1 MNAALL
7 WRRCSSGTKGAG
19 RLSTIQKNLPSVA
32 FWNGIARR
40 YAVDP
45 VESLGGVEDCCNGT
59 PSTVLCFDN

>member
-1 MNAALL
+1 MAQVFQRHKGR
-7 WRRCSSGTKGAG
+7 WQIKYHTK
-19 RLSTIQKNLPSVA
+19 SLPSVA

-45 VESLGGVEDCCNGT
+45 VESLGGVEDCYNGT